1 VNAADA
7 LPPGLRPG
15 GRFDQWRPGALRY
28 VVADVDGTLIGPAA
42 LATPAVV
49 DAVGRAEAAGIRFG
63 YATGRMRDG
72 VRGLHEQLGA
82 SGPHILHNGAEVRVD
97 GRTVASW
104 SLDPADL
111 GALLDLAAESEDVF
125 VEIYG
130 TSGFH
135 VSSWDERGR
144 AHWDLIGVEP
154 QGLITSPD
162 QLGDGPVPKA
172 TFVVFTTQAHDWL
185 LAELGRLDAEVG
197 TATSPRIPGVRF
209 TNVNRPG
216 ATKGSALLAAT
227 EHLGVTPDA
236 VAAIGDAA
244 NDASMFAVA
253 GTAIAMAQAEPE
265 IREAAHL
272 VTRSVEE
279 DGVAV
284 ALDALIATRATT

>member
-1 VNAADA
+1 MSPGEA

-15 GRFDQWRPGALRY
+15 GRFDQWRPGTLRY

-49 DAVGRAEAAGIRFG
+49 DAVGRVGAAGIRFG

-72 VRGLHEQLGA
+72 VRDLHEQLGA

-104 SLDPADL
+104 SLDPGDL
-111 GALLDLAAESEDVF
+111 GALLDLAAVNDDVF

-144 AHWDLIGVEP
+144 GHWELIGARP
-154 QGLITSPD
+154 LGLVTGPD

-172 TFVVFTTQAHDWL
+172 TFVVFTDDAHDWL
-185 LAELGRLDAEVG
+185 LGELAGLDAEIG
-197 TATSPRIPGVRF
+197 TATSPRLPGVWF

-227 EHLGVTPDA
+227 DHLGVTPDT

-253 GTAIAMAQAEPE
+253 GTAIAMAQAEPG
-265 IREAAHL
+265 ILEAAHL
-272 VTRSVEE
+272 ITRSVDE
-279 DGVAV
+279 DGVAA
-284 ALDALIATRATT
+284 ALDALITTRATA

>member
-1 VNAADA
+1 MSPDA
-7 LPPGLRPG
+7 TLPPGLRPG
-15 GRFDQWRPGALRY
+15 GRFEMWQPSAVRY
-28 VVADVDGTLIGPAA
+28 VVADVDGTLVGPAA

-49 DAVGRAEAAGIRFG
+49 AAVARAETAGIRFG

-72 VRGLHEQLGA
+72 VDDLHRQLGA
-82 SGPHILHNGAEVRVD
+82 AGPHILHNGAEVRAE
-97 GRTVASW
+97 GRTIASW
-104 SLDPADL
+104 SLGPGDI
-111 GALLDLAAESEDVF
+111 GTLLDLAAADEDTF

-144 AHWDLIGVEP
+144 AHWDLMGAEPLGLVEGTE
-154 QGLITSPD
+154 QFSDSPI
-162 QLGDGPVPKA
+162 PKA
-172 TFVVFTTQAHDWL
+172 TFITFTDEAHRRL
-185 LAELGRLDAEVG
+185 LAGLARLDAEIS
-197 TATSPRIPGVRF
+197 TATSPRIPGTRF

-216 ATKGSALLAAT
+216 ATKGSALVAAT
-227 EHLGVTPDA
+227 DHLGVSPDE

-272 VTRSVEE
+272 VTRSVDE
-279 DGVAV
+279 DGVAA
-284 ALDALIATRATT
+284 ALDALIAVRALA

>member
-1 VNAADA
+1 MSLAPA
-7 LPPGLRPG
+7 LPPGLGPG
-15 GRFDQWRPGALRY
+15 GRFEHWRPGALRY
-28 VVADVDGTLIGPAA
+28 VVADVDGTLIGPES
-42 LATPAVV
+42 LATSAVV
-49 DAVGRAEAAGIRFG
+49 DAVGRVEAAGIRFG

-72 VRGLHEQLGA
+72 VRDLHEQLGT

-104 SLDPADL
+104 SLDPGDL
-111 GALLDLAAESEDVF
+111 GALLDLAAANEDVV

-144 AHWDLIGVEP
+144 AHWDLIGAEP
-154 QGLITSPD
+154 LGLATGPD
-162 QLGDGPVPKA
+162 QFGDGPVPKA
-172 TFVVFTTQAHDWL
+172 TFVVFSDEAHDWL
-185 LAELGRLDAEVG
+185 LAELSRLDAEIG
-197 TATSPRIPGVRF
+197 TATSPRLPGIWF

-227 EHLGVTPDA
+227 EHLGVDPDA

-253 GTAIAMAQAEPE
+253 GTAIAMAQAEPG

-272 VTRSVEE
+272 VTRSVDE

-284 ALDALIATRATT
+284 ALDALIATRARA

>member
-1 VNAADA
+1 MTPTGP
-7 LPPGLRPG
+7 LPPGLSPG
-15 GRFDQWRPGALRY
+15 GRFDQWQPETVRY
-28 VVADVDGTLIGPAA
+28 VVADVDGTLVGPAA

-72 VRGLHEQLGA
+72 VRDLHEQLGA

-97 GRTVASW
+97 GRTIASW
-104 SLDPADL
+104 SLDRGVL
-111 GALLDLAAESEDVF
+111 GALFELAAANEDVF

-144 AHWDLIGVEP
+144 AHWDLIGAEP
-154 QGLITSPD
+154 LGLVTDPD
-162 QLGDGPVPKA
+162 QVGDGPVPKA
-172 TFVVFTTQAHDWL
+172 TFVVFTDEAHDWL
-185 LAELGRLDAEVG
+185 VTELARLDAEIG
-197 TATSPRIPGVRF
+197 TATSPRLPGVWF

-216 ATKGSALLAAT
+216 ATKGSALLAAI
-227 EHLGVTPDA
+227 EHLGATPED

-253 GTAIAMAQAEPE
+253 GTAIAMAQAGPE
-265 IREAAHL
+265 VREAAHL
-272 VTRSVEE
+272 VTRSVDE
-279 DGVAV
+279 DGVAR
-284 ALDALIATRATT
+284 ALDALITARSPA